1 MARAKIIVRP
11 KKIVSRKA
19 RKQSR
24 VTTDT
29 DYLLKDNINKYH
41 NDLTNE
47 LPFKKSRKKQEHPK
61 RKKDRKKSR
70 ERKKLKKEKRKIIK
84 AEPVNKVDYGD
95 YEPTV
100 SIFDEIE
107 DSIMNIPDEVYT
119 WRKGKKGFIV
129 HDLSSFKMGVVSLV
143 RDLSVNDAT
152 EIKEYFINNEDA
164 IKEEIDGF
172 NHVSNDEQLYTSK
185 NRLLTLLNFG
195 YAPSA
200 EILDYLELFE

>member
-1 MARAKIIVRP
+1 MARAKIIVKP

-24 VTTDT
+24 ATIDT
-29 DYLLKDNINKYH
+29 DYLLKDSIIKYH
-41 NDLTNE
+41 TEPTDE
-47 LPFKKSRKKQEHPK
+47 LPFKKSRKKERLK

-70 ERKKLKKEKRKIIK
+70 ERKKLKKENRKIIK
-84 AEPVNKVDYGD
+84 VEPVNNVDYGD

-107 DSIMNIPDEVYT
+107 DSIMDIPDEVHT
-119 WRKGKKGFIV
+119 WQKGKKGFKV
-129 HDLSSFKMGVVSLV
+129 HDLSSFKMGVISLV
-143 RDLSVNDAT
+143 RDLSVDDTT
-152 EIKEYFINNEDA
+152 EIKEYFINNENA

-172 NHVSNDEQLYTSK
+172 NYVSNEEQLYTSK
-185 NRLLTLLNFG
+185 NKLLTLLNFG

-200 EILDYLELFE
+200 EILNYLELFE